1 MTFSAWLACTAA
13 GICAG
18 WLCVG
23 ASTWLRRRMHI
34 RTNRRAISTSCSER
48 LQLAEKGIYLL
59 SQEIDHT
66 WELMLA
72 LAREGRGLSDIPV
85 DRLKLARRVAY
96 LPVCAES
103 YRIPLSCLDNLLSN
117 PEWMPPDDY
126 ECDPGGIGRLRKN
139 LADIRRE
146 VDEAADPVILEA
158 WNKQNLESVLSIPRL
173 VLSCRASAI
182 EPQDAH
188 RVFTRGDDPRR
199 PVAAPN

>member
-1 MTFSAWLACTAA
+1 MTFAAWIAGTVA
-13 GICAG
+13 GICVG

-23 ASTWLRRRMHI
+23 ASNWLRRRMHI
-34 RTNRRAISTSCSER
+34 RTSRRAISRSHSER
-48 LQLAEKGIYLL
+48 LHLAEKGIYLL

-117 PEWMPPDDY
+117 PEWMPPKDY
-126 ECDPGGIGRLRKN
+126 ECAPSGIERLREN
-139 LADIRRE
+139 LVDIRRR

-182 EPQDAH
+182 ESLDVH
-188 RVFTRGDDPRR
+188 RVIVSGDDPGG
-199 PVAAPN
+199 PVAPPN